1 MIATG
6 WWWCCWFGSVFA
18 ATWVLC
24 VKCASNRLA
33 IWYGGRGG
41 RWAGTRQPSRP
52 NPLHASTACAQ
63 LIHPD
68 CASVFLRPQ
77 MVDIIII
84 NFFFL
89 CVAIVGRTSAIVCL
103 NEGSSLCPMHQ
114 WWASTAMD
122 TITNWFCVGIHAWWP
137 CTLLVWDA
145 KCTCANIC
153 RTCWRDM
160 DRRISGSG

>member
-1 MIATG
+1 MQAADD
-6 WWWCCWFGSVFA
+6 CHRLMMMLLVRFGFRCHLSAVCEVCFKPPGHL
-18 ATWVLC
+18 V
-24 VKCASNRLA
+24 
-33 IWYGGRGG
+33 RGG

-122 TITNWFCVGIHAWWP
+122 TIMNWFCVGIHAWWP

-160 DRRISGSG
+160 DSG